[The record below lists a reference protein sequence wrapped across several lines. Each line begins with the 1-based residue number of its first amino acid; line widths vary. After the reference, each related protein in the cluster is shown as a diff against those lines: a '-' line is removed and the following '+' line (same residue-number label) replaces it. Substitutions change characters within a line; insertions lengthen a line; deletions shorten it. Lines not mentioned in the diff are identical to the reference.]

1 MHQTQTT
8 GDRLERTRKKYPNKQ
23 SNNKNYINTEISRT
37 GRKKKERIQK
47 QRINKCIN
55 KYMKYIH
62 EINE

>member
-37 GRKKKERIQK
+37 GRKKRENTKTEDK
-47 QRINKCIN
+47 
-55 KYMKYIH
+55 
-62 EINE
+62 